1 MSGLNFG
8 SDSSGFSSNKR
19 RSGSDWASSS
29 TAADNAGSSL
39 SKSLY
44 RAGNTGNQTFGAG
57 AANFTE
63 SSSTPKPFL
72 SSSRSVQGNLSG
84 FSQPNAL
91 AGQENNA
98 NGGQFGSNSGASAKN
113 GLILTNTPDR
123 QFDEKSRQS
132 FGRRNVVSNISS
144 LSGYGSATKASSFA
158 QHTTEA
164 RNGSSG
170 SNAST
175 TKNRLFRQPSFAEK
189 PESPLPNSSFRGN
202 MSSFGS
208 RKSLGSKRSMLLRED
223 DIPPSLSMYDLP
235 RSPERSA
242 LRDES
247 AIETAKPPQLD
258 VTQHSV
264 IVFGYPEAFTRAV
277 IEHFGKFG
285 RVLEQ
290 MAAIPDS
297 QKVPSGEYQQAPVL
311 IGPNWVKLTYEDPR
325 AARRALEEN
334 GTLFSRC
341 YALGVLAVTPEVL
354 KRYEAAAQYEMKN
367 LPDARENERIMAT
380 LANIAPDA
388 SLMSEQASMNEDTS
402 SILPRSSILRAN
414 GEKSIP
420 RTISMPVLGPK
431 DDAKKMKLQHGK
443 SIYPQR
449 KKMKFMP
456 SLSNIQQ
463 ELEPSKDRD
472 GEAGDK
478 SWLGW
483 TSKRARELVF
493 GWDDI

>member
-8 SDSSGFSSNKR
+8 SSDSSGFSSNKR
-19 RSGSDWASSS
+19 RSGSDWVSSS
-29 TAADNAGSSL
+29 TSADNAGSSL

-44 RAGNTGNQTFGAG
+44 RAGNTGNQTFGA
-57 AANFTE
+57 AVANSTE
-63 SSSTPKPFL
+63 SSTPKPFL
-72 SSSRSVQGNLSG
+72 SSSRSIQGNLSG
-84 FSQPNAL
+84 FSQPNVL
-91 AGQENNA
+91 NGQENNA
-98 NGGQFGSNSGASAKN
+98 NGQYGSNSTAKN

-144 LSGYGSATKASSFA
+144 LSGYGSAAKASSFA

-164 RNGSSG
+164 RNGPSG
-170 SNAST
+170 SNASA

-247 AIETAKPPQLD
+247 VVEAPKPPQLD

-264 IVFGYPEAFTRAV
+264 IIFGYPEAFTRAV

-297 QKVPSGEYQQAPVL
+297 QKVASGEYQQAPVL

-341 YALGVLAVTPEVL
+341 YALGVLAVTPQIL

-388 SLMSEQASMNEDTS
+388 SLMSEQTSINEDTS
-402 SILPRSSILRAN
+402 AILPRSSILRAS

-420 RTISMPVLGPK
+420 RTISMPALGPK

-463 ELEPSKDRD
+463 ELEPNKGKD